1 MIVMTGNVST
11 LRIDHGNVSTL
22 RIDHAL
28 QRDLAAVRG
37 VYSAYK
43 DRIMKLI
50 QEVEEKEHWV

>member
-1 MIVMTGNVST
+1 MIVMPGNVP
-11 LRIDHGNVSTL
+11 TL

-28 QRDLAAVRG
+28 QRDLEAVRG